1 MRIALTGDTIDAE
14 EAHRIGLVE
23 ILVDQG
29 QHVEK
34 ALELAGRMARWS
46 SVALSLAKRAVRHSL
61 ETPLTAGLAYEKELF
76 LAAFASEDGREGVGA
91 FVEKRTPTFKG
102 R

>member
-1 MRIALTGDTIDAE
+1 
-14 EAHRIGLVE
+14 
-23 ILVDQG
+23 
-29 QHVEK
+29 
-34 ALELAGRMARWS
+34 
-46 SVALSLAKRAVRHSL
+46 VRHSL